1 MEKYRFQ
8 QIWWS
13 EQLSSVNVPPFVIS
27 AVGGCLYPESAKR
40 GNGSFRPGEFSFS
53 GSYGIIKWNISIENL
68 GELREMIASL
78 EQITKYYGAELI
90 LDQVS
95 LKIEDQDRIGLIG
108 VNGAGKSTLL
118 NILSGDLEFESGERA
133 IASGARIGFLR
144 QNSGLDRS
152 STILAEMRSV
162 FAPLYEI
169 ERQME
174 ALRIRMRQFP
184 DDHTLLEEYN
194 RLHTEFEAGDG
205 YLIDVKINTILNGMG
220 FAGRDRETL
229 ISALSGGEKT
239 RLALCKL
246 LLEEPE
252 LLILDE
258 PTNHLDF
265 KTLIWLEEYLKG
277 YKGALLIVSH
287 DRYFLDSL
295 VTSVCEL
302 DRTRL
307 TRYPGNYT
315 KFTQLRDEAYTRQL
329 KLYERQQEE
338 INRLQE
344 YVDKN
349 IVRATSAKSAKSKR
363 KAIEH
368 MELVEKP
375 LPPQKRAHLSFG
387 YDVEP
392 VKEVLH
398 VRNLSL
404 SVGEGAERHPLF
416 KGLQLDVLRG
426 EKIAIIGENGVGK
439 SSLLKAIQGLFPV
452 DEGKVDWGKNVYL
465 SYYEQENTGLHD
477 EKTALDELWDRYPR
491 LYEVT
496 IRTVLGN
503 VLLSGEDVYKKVSSL
518 SGGERAKLKFAIMM
532 LRKSNMLIL
541 DEPTNHLDLDT
552 KEALDK
558 ALVEF
563 PGTILMVSHDRYLLD
578 KVPTKIAEMTPAGM
592 TIYQG
597 GYAAYARGDRPII
610 TPDQPAPEPAAAA
623 PEKKSEASNSYYRG
637 KKQRAEDAKR
647 RKRLEQLEQQIA
659 DDEDEILRLTDYMA
673 GEEAASD
680 YEKLTE
686 AANRMEQLQQ
696 ELAAKYDEWSELSE

>member
-1 MEKYRFQ
+1 
-8 QIWWS
+8 
-13 EQLSSVNVPPFVIS
+13 
-27 AVGGCLYPESAKR
+27 
-40 GNGSFRPGEFSFS
+40 
-53 GSYGIIKWNISIENL
+53 
-68 GELREMIASL
+68 MIASL
-78 EQITKYYGAELI
+78 EQITKYYGAKLI

-416 KGLQLDVLRG
+416 KSLQLDVLRG

-659 DDEDEILRLTDYMA
+659 DDEDEIQRLTDYMA

>member
-1 MEKYRFQ
+1 
-8 QIWWS
+8 
-13 EQLSSVNVPPFVIS
+13 
-27 AVGGCLYPESAKR
+27 
-40 GNGSFRPGEFSFS
+40 
-53 GSYGIIKWNISIENL
+53 
-68 GELREMIASL
+68 
-78 EQITKYYGAELI
+78 
-90 LDQVS
+90 
-95 LKIEDQDRIGLIG
+95 
-108 VNGAGKSTLL
+108 
-118 NILSGDLEFESGERA
+118 
-133 IASGARIGFLR
+133 
-144 QNSGLDRS
+144 
-152 STILAEMRSV
+152 
-162 FAPLYEI
+162 
-169 ERQME
+169 ME

-659 DDEDEILRLTDYMA
+659 DDEDEIQRLTDYMA
-673 GEEAASD
+673 GEEGGLRLRKAH
-680 YEKLTE
+680 
-686 AANRMEQLQQ
+686 
-696 ELAAKYDEWSELSE
+696 

>member
-1 MEKYRFQ
+1 
-8 QIWWS
+8 
-13 EQLSSVNVPPFVIS
+13 
-27 AVGGCLYPESAKR
+27 
-40 GNGSFRPGEFSFS
+40 
-53 GSYGIIKWNISIENL
+53 
-68 GELREMIASL
+68 MIASL

-184 DDHTLLEEYN
+184 DDHTLLKEYN

-659 DDEDEILRLTDYMA
+659 DDEDEIQRLTDYMA

>member
-1 MEKYRFQ
+1 
-8 QIWWS
+8 
-13 EQLSSVNVPPFVIS
+13 
-27 AVGGCLYPESAKR
+27 
-40 GNGSFRPGEFSFS
+40 
-53 GSYGIIKWNISIENL
+53 
-68 GELREMIASL
+68 MIASL

-205 YLIDVKINTILNGMG
+205 YLLDVKINTILNGMG

-659 DDEDEILRLTDYMA
+659 DDEDEIQRLTDYMA

>member
-1 MEKYRFQ
+1 
-8 QIWWS
+8 
-13 EQLSSVNVPPFVIS
+13 
-27 AVGGCLYPESAKR
+27 
-40 GNGSFRPGEFSFS
+40 
-53 GSYGIIKWNISIENL
+53 
-68 GELREMIASL
+68 MIASL

-659 DDEDEILRLTDYMA
+659 DDEDEIQRLTDYMA

>member
-1 MEKYRFQ
+1 
-8 QIWWS
+8 
-13 EQLSSVNVPPFVIS
+13 
-27 AVGGCLYPESAKR
+27 
-40 GNGSFRPGEFSFS
+40 
-53 GSYGIIKWNISIENL
+53 
-68 GELREMIASL
+68 MIASL

-404 SVGEGAERHPLF
+404 SVGEGAERHSLF

-659 DDEDEILRLTDYMA
+659 DDEDEIQRLTDYMA

>member
-659 DDEDEILRLTDYMA
+659 DDEDEIQRLTDYMA

>member
-1 MEKYRFQ
+1 
-8 QIWWS
+8 
-13 EQLSSVNVPPFVIS
+13 
-27 AVGGCLYPESAKR
+27 
-40 GNGSFRPGEFSFS
+40 
-53 GSYGIIKWNISIENL
+53 
-68 GELREMIASL
+68 MIASL

-637 KKQRAEDAKR
+637 KKQRAEEAKR

-659 DDEDEILRLTDYMA
+659 DDEDEIQRLTDYMA

>member
-1 MEKYRFQ
+1 
-8 QIWWS
+8 
-13 EQLSSVNVPPFVIS
+13 
-27 AVGGCLYPESAKR
+27 
-40 GNGSFRPGEFSFS
+40 
-53 GSYGIIKWNISIENL
+53 
-68 GELREMIASL
+68 MIASL

-597 GYAAYARGDRPII
+597 GYAAYARGDRSII

-659 DDEDEILRLTDYMA
+659 DDEDEIQRLTDYMA

>member
-578 KVPTKIAEMTPAGM
+578 KVPTKIAEITPAGM

-659 DDEDEILRLTDYMA
+659 DDEDEIQRLTDYMA

>member
-1 MEKYRFQ
+1 
-8 QIWWS
+8 
-13 EQLSSVNVPPFVIS
+13 
-27 AVGGCLYPESAKR
+27 
-40 GNGSFRPGEFSFS
+40 
-53 GSYGIIKWNISIENL
+53 
-68 GELREMIASL
+68 MIASL

-152 STILAEMRSV
+152 STILAEMRNV

-659 DDEDEILRLTDYMA
+659 DDEDEIQRLTDYMA

>member
-1 MEKYRFQ
+1 
-8 QIWWS
+8 
-13 EQLSSVNVPPFVIS
+13 
-27 AVGGCLYPESAKR
+27 
-40 GNGSFRPGEFSFS
+40 
-53 GSYGIIKWNISIENL
+53 
-68 GELREMIASL
+68 MIASL

-623 PEKKSEASNSYYRG
+623 LEKKSEASNSYYRG

-659 DDEDEILRLTDYMA
+659 DDEDEIQRLTDYMA

>member
-1 MEKYRFQ
+1 
-8 QIWWS
+8 
-13 EQLSSVNVPPFVIS
+13 
-27 AVGGCLYPESAKR
+27 
-40 GNGSFRPGEFSFS
+40 
-53 GSYGIIKWNISIENL
+53 
-68 GELREMIASL
+68 MIASL

-265 KTLIWLEEYLKG
+265 KMLIWLEEYLKG

-552 KEALDK
+552 KGALDK

-659 DDEDEILRLTDYMA
+659 DDEDEIQRLTDYMA

>member
-1 MEKYRFQ
+1 
-8 QIWWS
+8 
-13 EQLSSVNVPPFVIS
+13 
-27 AVGGCLYPESAKR
+27 
-40 GNGSFRPGEFSFS
+40 
-53 GSYGIIKWNISIENL
+53 
-68 GELREMIASL
+68 MIASL

-90 LDQVS
+90 LNQVS

-659 DDEDEILRLTDYMA
+659 DDEDEIQRLTDYMA

>member
-1 MEKYRFQ
+1 
-8 QIWWS
+8 
-13 EQLSSVNVPPFVIS
+13 
-27 AVGGCLYPESAKR
+27 
-40 GNGSFRPGEFSFS
+40 
-53 GSYGIIKWNISIENL
+53 
-68 GELREMIASL
+68 MIASL

-90 LDQVS
+90 LDHVS

-133 IASGARIGFLR
+133 ITSGVRIGFLR

-174 ALRIRMRQFP
+174 AMRIRMRQFP

-265 KTLIWLEEYLKG
+265 KTLIWLEDYLKG

-315 KFTQLRDEAYTRQL
+315 KFTQLREEAYARQL

-338 INRLQE
+338 IARLQE

-375 LPPQKRAHLSFG
+375 LPPQKRAHLSFS
-387 YDVEP
+387 YDVES

-398 VRNLSL
+398 VRDLAL
-404 SVGEGAERHPLF
+404 SVGEGSERRQLF
-416 KGLQLDVLRG
+416 KGLRLDVLRG

-439 SSLLKAIQGLFPV
+439 SSLLKAIQGLFPI

-496 IRTVLGN
+496 VRTVLGN
-503 VLLSGEDVYKKVSSL
+503 VLLTGEDVYKKVGSL

-558 ALVEF
+558 ALGEF
-563 PGTILMVSHDRYLLD
+563 PGTILMVSHDRYLLS

-597 GYAAYARGDRPII
+597 GYAAYARGDRPIL
-610 TPDQPAPEPAAAA
+610 TPEQPEPEPVPAV
-623 PEKKSEASNSYYRG
+623 PEKKSEASTTYYRG

-647 RKRLEQLEQQIA
+647 RKRLDTLEKEIA
-659 DDEDEILRLTDYMA
+659 ADEEEIQRLTEFMA

-686 AANRMEQLQQ
+686 AANRMEELQQ
-696 ELAAKYDEWSELSE
+696 GLTAKYEEWSELSE

>member
-1 MEKYRFQ
+1 
-8 QIWWS
+8 
-13 EQLSSVNVPPFVIS
+13 
-27 AVGGCLYPESAKR
+27 
-40 GNGSFRPGEFSFS
+40 
-53 GSYGIIKWNISIENL
+53 
-68 GELREMIASL
+68 MIASL

-162 FAPLYEI
+162 FASLYEI

-659 DDEDEILRLTDYMA
+659 DDEDEIQRLTDYMA

>member
-1 MEKYRFQ
+1 
-8 QIWWS
+8 
-13 EQLSSVNVPPFVIS
+13 
-27 AVGGCLYPESAKR
+27 
-40 GNGSFRPGEFSFS
+40 
-53 GSYGIIKWNISIENL
+53 
-68 GELREMIASL
+68 MIASL

-152 STILAEMRSV
+152 STILAEMRNV

-404 SVGEGAERHPLF
+404 SVGEGAERHSLF

-659 DDEDEILRLTDYMA
+659 DDEDEIQRLTDYMA

>member
-1 MEKYRFQ
+1 
-8 QIWWS
+8 
-13 EQLSSVNVPPFVIS
+13 
-27 AVGGCLYPESAKR
+27 
-40 GNGSFRPGEFSFS
+40 
-53 GSYGIIKWNISIENL
+53 
-68 GELREMIASL
+68 MIASL

-174 ALRIRMRQFP
+174 ALRIRMHQFP

-659 DDEDEILRLTDYMA
+659 DDEDEIQRLTDYMA

>member
-1 MEKYRFQ
+1 
-8 QIWWS
+8 
-13 EQLSSVNVPPFVIS
+13 
-27 AVGGCLYPESAKR
+27 
-40 GNGSFRPGEFSFS
+40 
-53 GSYGIIKWNISIENL
+53 
-68 GELREMIASL
+68 MIASL

-90 LDQVS
+90 LDHVS

-133 IASGARIGFLR
+133 VTSGVRIGFLR
-144 QNSGLDRS
+144 QNSGLDRGN
-152 STILAEMRSV
+152 TILAEMRSV

-174 ALRIRMRQFP
+174 AMRIRMRQFP

-265 KTLIWLEEYLKG
+265 KTLIWLEEYLKS

-315 KFTQLRDEAYTRQL
+315 KFVQLREEAYTRQL

-338 INRLQE
+338 IARLQE

-398 VRNLSL
+398 VRDLAL
-404 SVGEGAERHPLF
+404 SVGEGSERRQLF
-416 KGLQLDVLRG
+416 KGLRLDVLRG

-452 DEGKVDWGKNVYL
+452 DEGKVDWGRNVYL

-496 IRTVLGN
+496 VRTVLGN
-503 VLLSGEDVYKKVSSL
+503 VLLTGEDVYKKVGSL

-558 ALVEF
+558 ALGEF

-597 GYAAYARGDRPII
+597 GYAAYARGDRPIL
-610 TPDQPAPEPAAAA
+610 TPDQPEPEPAPAV
-623 PEKKSEASNSYYRG
+623 PEKKSEASNTYYRG

-647 RKRLEQLEQQIA
+647 RKRLETLEKEIA
-659 DDEDEILRLTDYMA
+659 ADEEEIQRLTEFMA

-686 AANRMEQLQQ
+686 AANRMEELQLG
-696 ELAAKYDEWSELSE
+696 LTAKYEEWSELSE

>member
-1 MEKYRFQ
+1 
-8 QIWWS
+8 
-13 EQLSSVNVPPFVIS
+13 
-27 AVGGCLYPESAKR
+27 
-40 GNGSFRPGEFSFS
+40 
-53 GSYGIIKWNISIENL
+53 
-68 GELREMIASL
+68 MIASL

-246 LLEEPE
+246 LLEEPD

-659 DDEDEILRLTDYMA
+659 DDEDEIQRLTDYMA

>member
-1 MEKYRFQ
+1 
-8 QIWWS
+8 
-13 EQLSSVNVPPFVIS
+13 
-27 AVGGCLYPESAKR
+27 
-40 GNGSFRPGEFSFS
+40 
-53 GSYGIIKWNISIENL
+53 
-68 GELREMIASL
+68 MIASL

-610 TPDQPAPEPAAAA
+610 TPDQPAPEPAAVA

-659 DDEDEILRLTDYMA
+659 DDEDEIQRLTDYMA

>member
-1 MEKYRFQ
+1 
-8 QIWWS
+8 
-13 EQLSSVNVPPFVIS
+13 
-27 AVGGCLYPESAKR
+27 
-40 GNGSFRPGEFSFS
+40 
-53 GSYGIIKWNISIENL
+53 
-68 GELREMIASL
+68 MIASL

-90 LDQVS
+90 LDHVS

-133 IASGARIGFLR
+133 ITSGVRIGFLR

-174 ALRIRMRQFP
+174 AMRIRMRQFP

-265 KTLIWLEEYLKG
+265 KTLIWLEDYLKG

-315 KFTQLRDEAYTRQL
+315 KFTQLREEAYARQL
-329 KLYERQQEE
+329 KLYEAAAGGDCPAAG
-338 INRLQE
+338 ICGQE
-344 YVDKN
+344 Y
-349 IVRATSAKSAKSKR
+349 R
-363 KAIEH
+363 
-368 MELVEKP
+368 P
-375 LPPQKRAHLSFG
+375 GHLSQ
-387 YDVEP
+387 
-392 VKEVLH
+392 
-398 VRNLSL
+398 
-404 SVGEGAERHPLF
+404 ER
-416 KGLQLDVLRG
+416 Q
-426 EKIAIIGENGVGK
+426 EQA
-439 SSLLKAIQGLFPV
+439 QG
-452 DEGKVDWGKNVYL
+452 
-465 SYYEQENTGLHD
+465 H
-477 EKTALDELWDRYPR
+477 
-491 LYEVT
+491 
-496 IRTVLGN
+496 
-503 VLLSGEDVYKKVSSL
+503 
-518 SGGERAKLKFAIMM
+518 
-532 LRKSNMLIL
+532 
-541 DEPTNHLDLDT
+541 
-552 KEALDK
+552 
-558 ALVEF
+558 
-563 PGTILMVSHDRYLLD
+563 
-578 KVPTKIAEMTPAGM
+578 
-592 TIYQG
+592 
-597 GYAAYARGDRPII
+597 
-610 TPDQPAPEPAAAA
+610 
-623 PEKKSEASNSYYRG
+623 
-637 KKQRAEDAKR
+637 
-647 RKRLEQLEQQIA
+647 
-659 DDEDEILRLTDYMA
+659 
-673 GEEAASD
+673 
-680 YEKLTE
+680 
-686 AANRMEQLQQ
+686 
-696 ELAAKYDEWSELSE
+696 

>member
-1 MEKYRFQ
+1 
-8 QIWWS
+8 
-13 EQLSSVNVPPFVIS
+13 
-27 AVGGCLYPESAKR
+27 
-40 GNGSFRPGEFSFS
+40 
-53 GSYGIIKWNISIENL
+53 
-68 GELREMIASL
+68 MIASL

-90 LDQVS
+90 LDHVS

-133 IASGARIGFLR
+133 ITSGVRIGFLR

-174 ALRIRMRQFP
+174 AMRIRMRQFP

-265 KTLIWLEEYLKG
+265 KTLIWLEDYLKG

-315 KFTQLRDEAYTRQL
+315 KFTQLREEAYARQL

-338 INRLQE
+338 IARLQE

-375 LPPQKRAHLSFG
+375 LPPQKRAHLSFS
-387 YDVEP
+387 YDVES

-398 VRNLSL
+398 VRDLAL
-404 SVGEGAERHPLF
+404 SVGEGSERRQLF
-416 KGLQLDVLRG
+416 KGLRLDVLRG

-439 SSLLKAIQGLFPV
+439 SSLLKAIQGLFPI

-496 IRTVLGN
+496 VRTVLGN
-503 VLLSGEDVYKKVSSL
+503 VLLTGEDVYKKVGSL

-558 ALVEF
+558 ALGEF
-563 PGTILMVSHDRYLLD
+563 PGTILMVSHDRYLLS

-597 GYAAYARGDRPII
+597 GYAAYARGDRPIL
-610 TPDQPAPEPAAAA
+610 TPEQPEPEPVPAV
-623 PEKKSEASNSYYRG
+623 PEKKSEASTTYYRG

-647 RKRLEQLEQQIA
+647 RKRLDTLEKEIA
-659 DDEDEILRLTDYMA
+659 ADEGEIQRLTEFMA

-686 AANRMEQLQQ
+686 AANRMEELQQ
-696 ELAAKYDEWSELSE
+696 GLTAKYEEWSELSE

>member
-1 MEKYRFQ
+1 M
-8 QIWWS
+8 
-13 EQLSSVNVPPFVIS
+13 
-27 AVGGCLYPESAKR
+27 
-40 GNGSFRPGEFSFS
+40 
-53 GSYGIIKWNISIENL
+53 
-68 GELREMIASL
+68 
-78 EQITKYYGAELI
+78 
-90 LDQVS
+90 
-95 LKIEDQDRIGLIG
+95 
-108 VNGAGKSTLL
+108 
-118 NILSGDLEFESGERA
+118 
-133 IASGARIGFLR
+133 
-144 QNSGLDRS
+144 
-152 STILAEMRSV
+152 
-162 FAPLYEI
+162 
-169 ERQME
+169 
-174 ALRIRMRQFP
+174 
-184 DDHTLLEEYN
+184 
-194 RLHTEFEAGDG
+194 
-205 YLIDVKINTILNGMG
+205 
-220 FAGRDRETL
+220 
-229 ISALSGGEKT
+229 
-239 RLALCKL
+239 
-246 LLEEPE
+246 
-252 LLILDE
+252 
-258 PTNHLDF
+258 
-265 KTLIWLEEYLKG
+265 
-277 YKGALLIVSH
+277 
-287 DRYFLDSL
+287 
-295 VTSVCEL
+295 
-302 DRTRL
+302 
-307 TRYPGNYT
+307 
-315 KFTQLRDEAYTRQL
+315 
-329 KLYERQQEE
+329 
-338 INRLQE
+338 
-344 YVDKN
+344 DKN

-398 VRNLSL
+398 VRDLAL
-404 SVGEGAERHPLF
+404 SVGEGNERRQLF
-416 KGLQLDVLRG
+416 KGLRLDVLRG

-503 VLLSGEDVYKKVSSL
+503 VLLTGEDVYKKVGSL

-558 ALVEF
+558 ALGEF

-578 KVPTKIAEMTPAGM
+578 KVPTKIAEMSPAGM

-597 GYAAYARGDRPII
+597 GYAAYARGDRPIM
-610 TPDQPAPEPAAAA
+610 TPDQPEPEPAPAV
-623 PEKKSEASNSYYRG
+623 PEKKSEASNTYYRG

-647 RKRLEQLEQQIA
+647 RKRLETLEKEIA
-659 DDEDEILRLTDYMA
+659 ADEEEIQRLAEFMA

-686 AANRMEQLQQ
+686 AANRMEELQQ
-696 ELAAKYDEWSELSE
+696 GLTAKYEEWSELSE

>member
-1 MEKYRFQ
+1 
-8 QIWWS
+8 
-13 EQLSSVNVPPFVIS
+13 
-27 AVGGCLYPESAKR
+27 
-40 GNGSFRPGEFSFS
+40 
-53 GSYGIIKWNISIENL
+53 
-68 GELREMIASL
+68 MIASL

-610 TPDQPAPEPAAAA
+610 TPDQPAPEPAAAD

-659 DDEDEILRLTDYMA
+659 DDEDEIQRLTDYMA

>member
-1 MEKYRFQ
+1 
-8 QIWWS
+8 
-13 EQLSSVNVPPFVIS
+13 
-27 AVGGCLYPESAKR
+27 
-40 GNGSFRPGEFSFS
+40 
-53 GSYGIIKWNISIENL
+53 
-68 GELREMIASL
+68 MIASL

-265 KTLIWLEEYLKG
+265 ETLIWLEEYLKG

-659 DDEDEILRLTDYMA
+659 DDEDEIQRLTDYMA

>member
-1 MEKYRFQ
+1 
-8 QIWWS
+8 
-13 EQLSSVNVPPFVIS
+13 
-27 AVGGCLYPESAKR
+27 
-40 GNGSFRPGEFSFS
+40 
-53 GSYGIIKWNISIENL
+53 
-68 GELREMIASL
+68 MIASL

-647 RKRLEQLEQQIA
+647 RKRLEQLEKQIA
-659 DDEDEILRLTDYMA
+659 DDEDEIQRLTDYMA